1 MIDKDREIERRKQR
15 EGGRERRSEERG
27 SEGKRKGGSIHTRT
41 RTRTRTHAHAR
52 THAHTHTHTPDSDSI
67 LHPGLLQC
75 VARGIFA
82 SPEKYDKHN
91 EYMTKIKLKR
101 CVHESKY
108 NMVAQIH
115 DPSTSGYSLVLWNVL
130 ACRMVFSWNSAFI
143 AESCTTCS

>member
-1 MIDKDREIERRKQR
+1 MRERKKER
-15 EGGRERRSEERG
+15 EGGGASERERRSEGAGERG
-27 SEGKRKGGSIHTRT
+27 KEKGRENTHTHT
-41 RTRTRTHAHAR
+41 HTHTHARVHAR

-115 DPSTSGYSLVLWNVL
+115 NPSTSGYSLVLWNVL